1 MCSNVYD
8 DVTDFEFCGFIENAK
23 SKYLGETFF
32 LSNKKKIQF
41 MLLPTNCLGVFDH
54 FVGLALEGLNLKE
67 LLSKRKS

>member
-1 MCSNVYD
+1 MSVMTSQILNFVD
-8 DVTDFEFCGFIENAK
+8 S
-23 SKYLGETFF
+23 SKMQNLNILVKRFF
-32 LSNKKKIQF
+32 YQIKKIIQF